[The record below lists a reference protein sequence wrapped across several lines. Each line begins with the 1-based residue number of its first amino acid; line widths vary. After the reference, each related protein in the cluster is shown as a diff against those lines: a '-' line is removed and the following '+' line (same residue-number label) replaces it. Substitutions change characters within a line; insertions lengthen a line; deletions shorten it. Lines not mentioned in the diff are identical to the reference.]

1 MTVATTIDSRAL
13 QCPIV
18 LIAIKRELRK
28 LSPGQALEVL
38 GDNPSVLRDL
48 MLFARNQSEIDL
60 DIKQVR
66 DVEVAGESFK
76 VFLTKR

>member
-1 MTVATTIDSRAL
+1 MAVTTTIDSRSL

-18 LIAIKRELRK
+18 LITIKRELRK

-38 GDNPSVLRDL
+38 GDNPSILRDL
-48 MLFARNQSEIDL
+48 MAFVRNQSEIDL

-66 DVEVAGESFK
+66 DIEIVGESFK
-76 VFLTKR
+76 VFITKR